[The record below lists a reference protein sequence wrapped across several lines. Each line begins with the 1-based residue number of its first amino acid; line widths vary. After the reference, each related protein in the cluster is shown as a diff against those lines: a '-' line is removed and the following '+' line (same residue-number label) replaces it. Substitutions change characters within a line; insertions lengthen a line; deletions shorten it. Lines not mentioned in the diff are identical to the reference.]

1 MTFTKAWLLAN
12 RLDRA
17 AKVQQ
22 THLRL
27 DPPLVSSF
35 DWRDILD
42 DGTQGDEA
50 RSSLICAVA
59 GEGVAIIEGHEA
71 RDERAGAA
79 VAKALSGALS
89 RNAVPMST
97 MYGETWIVRAEKKP
111 INVAFTAQE
120 LELHN
125 DLVYCESPPLVQ
137 ILACTKFDACVL
149 GGESTFA
156 SSFGVAEEFARRE
169 PEAFATLSELPT
181 TWEKS
186 HLNRPR
192 PYLMRLSRP
201 VFDLAGDKSI
211 VAMRWAPPFE
221 GNLRGVRADDMD
233 RYWNAHRRFAGLLD
247 DVSSGLLPGLLQLR
261 MKPGEATI
269 FSNRTILHGRRG
281 FTANGGQRELVG
293 AYVSAEEFIGALALL
308 PRKRQFSLGIGD
320 WSSSLT
326 SALGKYA

>member
-1 MTFTKAWLLAN
+1 MA
-12 RLDRA
+12 D
-17 AKVQQ
+17 VCG
-22 THLRL
+22 
-27 DPPLVSSF
+27 
-35 DWRDILD
+35 
-42 DGTQGDEA
+42 DGIQGEEA

-59 GEGVAIIEGHEA
+59 DEGIAIITGHGGHDDKGGADVA
-71 RDERAGAA
+71 RLLAR
-79 VAKALSGALS
+79 ALS
-89 RNAVPMST
+89 RQSHPMNT
-97 MYGETWIVRAEKKP
+97 MYGETWTVRAEKVP
-111 INVAFTAQE
+111 INVAFTAQD

-137 ILACTKFDACVL
+137 VLVCTKFDQSVQ

-156 SSFGVAEEFARRE
+156 SSFGLAEEFARRE

-192 PYLMRLSRP
+192 PYLLRLSRP
-201 VFDLAGDKSI
+201 VFETAGDKSI

-233 RYWNAHRRFAGLLD
+233 RYWNAYRRFAGLLE
-247 DVSSGLLPGLLQLR
+247 DVSSGHVPGLLQLR
-261 MKPGEATI
+261 MKPGDATI

-281 FTANGGQRELVG
+281 FIANGGQRELVG
-293 AYVSAEEFIGALALL
+293 AYVSSEEFIGALALL

-320 WSSSLT
+320 WSSSQS
-326 SALGKYA
+326 SAFGKYA